1 MLLSQFILPLL
12 VLCILNLQVAKTILQ
27 AGETRREL
35 VASEKR
41 EHSTAKM
48 MLFVVIV
55 FIFCYSLS
63 FCLNV
68 WEIFKPELFKQPIG
82 LLLNDINNILVVINS
97 SSSFIFYTKY
107 SSRYRAQLR
116 QMPIIRLVATRFCL
130 IPPSG
135 HFCDKSKN
143 EYTNILNDSAKQPF
157 NFNSSVRHSDTP
169 KFNTT
174 ITTLPVTP
182 PATPF

>member
-1 MLLSQFILPLL
+1 MWR
-12 VLCILNLQVAKTILQ
+12 VAKTILE

-41 EHSTAKM
+41 EHNTAKM

-55 FIFCYSLS
+55 FLFCYTLS

-68 WEIFKPELFKQPIG
+68 LEIFNPELFRHPIG
-82 LLLNDINNILVVINS
+82 FLLNDVNNILVVINS

-116 QMPIIRLVATRFCL
+116 TMYGIRWIVARCCFFSDRSTINGKARSSTEEYATVSTFSTKQTLYCTRNSAIKTVPTF
-130 IPPSG
+130 PS
-135 HFCDKSKN
+135 SKK
-143 EYTNILNDSAKQPF
+143 Y
-157 NFNSSVRHSDTP
+157 
-169 KFNTT
+169 
-174 ITTLPVTP
+174 
-182 PATPF
+182 